1 VDIHRAAHRW
11 LRSRGID
18 TLWAIRWGAVNL
30 EFSIL
35 GPIEVRRDGD
45 PVAISSRRVRTLLA
59 TLLLGAGE
67 VVPLERTVLAI
78 WGERRPLTA
87 RSQLHHCV
95 SVLRQLLG
103 GPEQVVTHPT
113 GYSISIGA
121 GGLDALLFDQYLT
134 QARAGPADAA
144 TAAGLLRSA
153 LALWRGPALF
163 GSDSAVVRQGARLLD
178 ERRLQATEELADCE
192 LALGRHRE
200 IVADLQERLRE
211 APTRERLAGQL
222 MLALYRSG
230 RQVEALEVYRRLRA
244 DLVDDQGLDPGAELQ
259 RLHGRILAGE
269 ETQAPAT
276 GAELRPSPPGPPGPA
291 EAETRPRP
299 GGGLFQLPPAP
310 ADFTGRGAAVSS
322 LEALLTGSG
331 GGLPIAVISGVPGA
345 GKSTLALQVAHR
357 VRDKFPDGQI
367 HLDMYGMRPDAVEPH
382 VALGR
387 CLRALGVASTAQS
400 DDVEER
406 AAQYRD
412 QLADRRMLVVIDDVR
427 SAADVRTL
435 LPGSPECAV
444 LITSRHRLP
453 ELDGAHHV
461 QIATFT
467 PDEAVA
473 LLGRLVGAP
482 RITAEPACAA
492 ELVTQCGLLPLAVRV
507 AGARLAVR
515 PGWRLSR
522 LSARL
527 RDEAGR
533 LDELAAGDLGVRA
546 SLALTYRALPE
557 PARRLFRL
565 ISLLSASTVPAYA
578 AAAALDVGIRPAE
591 TLLEQLVDV
600 SLFDTVDEPDGE
612 SRYRMHDLIR
622 LYGRERAAQ
631 EDSAEARQAALG
643 RMIGAW
649 VARAEDAD
657 DELGT
662 RTLAVIRSDAPRWR
676 PAPGGGPAA
685 AGDPTSWFHA
695 ERLTLPMIIRQAADL
710 GLTAAAWHLAAA
722 VQSYLELRGEHDE
735 ALVCHQV
742 ALDACRRDGDRLG
755 EGVMLRNRA
764 DLWTSRT
771 GGDREDKLL
780 AAGAALEI
788 FRELGETAGAVDALN
803 LCADVLRAVG
813 RHTQARAYLAEALE
827 WASRSGYSLG
837 ECHAVANLAIINR
850 EQGRYAEGLPLA
862 ERYLALAD
870 GGHGHREQSVALTL
884 VAVLALA
891 VGDADRGERSLH
903 EALRISRQAGDL
915 SQEIYTL
922 VRLGHLQV
930 QAGHPDARGSL
941 EEGLARA
948 RERGLAFG
956 EALAWAALGELA
968 LREGNSHTAVDALTR
983 AAQATGDLRYTYVR
997 AQVLTNLGRAHT
1009 INGDHRDARAAWSAA
1024 LDLFELI
1031 HNRGAVAEVTALL
1044 SSR

>member
-1 VDIHRAAHRW
+1 MV
-11 LRSRGID
+11 
-18 TLWAIRWGAVNL
+18 
-30 EFSIL
+30 
-35 GPIEVRRDGD
+35 
-45 PVAISSRRVRTLLA
+45 ISSRRVRTLLA

-67 VVPLERTVLAI
+67 VVPLEQTVLAI

-95 SVLRQLLG
+95 SVLRQVLG

-113 GYSISIGA
+113 GYSVSIGE

-134 QARAGPADAA
+134 QARAGSADAA

-163 GSDSAVVRQGARLLD
+163 GSDSTVVREGARLLD

-211 APTRERLAGQL
+211 APARERLARQL

-230 RQVEALEVYRRLRA
+230 RKVEALEVYRRLRA
-244 DLVDDQGLDPGAELQ
+244 DLVRDQGLDPGAELQ
-259 RLHGRILAGE
+259 RLHARILAGE
-269 ETQAPAT
+269 ETEAPT
-276 GAELRPSPPGPPGPA
+276 GGAEILPVPPGPPGPIEA
-291 EAETRPRP
+291 EARPRP

-310 ADFTGRGAAVSS
+310 ADFTGRGAAVSA

-357 VRDKFPDGQI
+357 LRDKFPDGQI

-382 VALGR
+382 AALGR

-412 QLADRRMLVVIDDVR
+412 RLADRRMLVVIDDVR

-467 PDEAVA
+467 PEEAVA

-565 ISLLSASTVPAYA
+565 ISLLGASSVPAFA
-578 AAAALDVGIRPAE
+578 AAAALDTGIRPAE

-600 SLFDTVDEPDGE
+600 SLLDTVDEPDGE

-622 LYGRERAAQ
+622 LYGRERAAE

-662 RTLAVIRSDAPRWR
+662 RTLAVIRADAPRWR
-676 PAPGGGPAA
+676 PAPGGSAAAA
-685 AGDPTSWFHA
+685 AGEPTSWFQA
-695 ERLTLPMIIRQAADL
+695 ERLTLPVIIRQAAEL

-722 VQSYLELRGEHDE
+722 GQSYLELRGEHDE

-742 ALDACRRDGDRLG
+742 ALDACRRDGDKLG

-771 GGDREDKLL
+771 GGDRADKLL

-813 RHTQARAYLAEALE
+813 RHTEARTCLAEALE
-827 WASRSGYSLG
+827 GASRSGYSLG

-850 EQGRYAEGLPLA
+850 EQGRHAEGLPLA
-862 ERYLALAD
+862 ERYLALA
-870 GGHGHREQSVALTL
+870 GKGLGHREQSVALTL

-891 VGDADRGERSLH
+891 AGDAGRGEKSLH

-968 LREGNSHTAVDALTR
+968 LREGNSYTAVDALAR
-983 AAQATGDLRYTYVR
+983 AAQATDDLRYTFVR

-1009 INGDHRDARAAWSAA
+1009 MNGDHGEARAVWSAA
-1024 LDLFELI
+1024 LDLFALI

-1044 SSR
+1044 KASRP

>member
-1 VDIHRAAHRW
+1 MRC
-11 LRSRGID
+11 RGID
-18 TLWAIRWGAVNL
+18 TLWSIRWGAVNL

-95 SVLRQLLG
+95 SVLRQVLG

-134 QARAGPADAA
+134 QARAGSADAA

-163 GSDSAVVRQGARLLD
+163 GSDSAVVREGASLLD

-244 DLVDDQGLDPGAELQ
+244 DLVRDQGLDPGAELQ
-259 RLHGRILAGE
+259 RLHGMILAGE
-269 ETQAPAT
+269 QIDPPAT
-276 GAELRPSPPGPPGPA
+276 GAETLPVPAGQPGPIEA
-291 EAETRPRP
+291 EARPRP

-322 LEALLTGSG
+322 LEALLTGSS

-357 VRDKFPDGQI
+357 LRDKFPDGQI

-382 VALGR
+382 AALGR

-427 SAADVRTL
+427 SAADVRSL

-461 QIATFT
+461 QIATFS
-467 PDEAVA
+467 PEEAVA
-473 LLGRLVGAP
+473 LLGRLVGAA

-565 ISLLSASTVPAYA
+565 ISLLAASTVPALA
-578 AAAALDVGIRPAE
+578 AAAALDAGLKQAE

-622 LYGRERAAQ
+622 LYGRERAAE

-662 RTLAVIRSDAPRWR
+662 RTLAVIRSGAPRWR
-676 PAPGGGPAA
+676 PAPGGPAA
-685 AGDPTSWFHA
+685 AAAGEPWFRA
-695 ERLTLPMIIRQAADL
+695 ERLTLPVIIRQAADL

-722 VQSYLELRGEHDE
+722 VQSYLELHGEHDE

-742 ALDACRRDGDRLG
+742 ALDACRRDGDKLG
-755 EGVMLRNRA
+755 EAVMLRNRA
-764 DLWTSRT
+764 DLWTSRA

-813 RHTQARAYLAEALE
+813 RHTQARTYLAEALE
-827 WASRSGYSLG
+827 GAGRCGYTLG

-862 ERYLALAD
+862 ERYLALANK
-870 GGHGHREQSVALTL
+870 GHGHREQSVALSL
-884 VAVLALA
+884 VGLLAA
-891 VGDADRGERSLH
+891 AAGQVDRGEESLL
-903 EALRISRQAGDL
+903 EALRISRRAGDL

-922 VRLGHLQV
+922 VRLGHLRV
-930 QAGHPDARGSL
+930 QTGDPEARAGL
-941 EEGLARA
+941 ETGLARA

-956 EALAWAALGELA
+956 ETLAWAALGELE
-968 LREGNSHTAVDALTR
+968 LREGNSYTAVEALTR
-983 AAQATGDLRYTYVR
+983 AAQATDDLRYTYVR
-997 AQVLTNLGRAHT
+997 AQVLTNLGRAHA
-1009 INGDHRDARAAWSAA
+1009 INGDHDEARAAWSAA

-1031 HNRGAVAEVTALL
+1031 HNRSAVTEVTALL
-1044 SSR
+1044 SLF